1 MASEDLAGQLPNF
14 YIRQNSS
21 NAVSLEFDSDVNY
34 QFVEILDERYKCTH
48 CHLVLHNPHQT
59 GCGHRFCQHCIVY
72 LRDLNTVPIC
82 PIDNEIIKHQE
93 VFKDNC
99 CKREVLNLQVFCKNS
114 PACTAKLCL
123 GRYQD
128 HLQQCLFETVQCTNE
143 GCHEKIVL
151 KDLKEH
157 LIQQCNFRKEQ
168 CQYCKQP
175 VISVNLKTH
184 EKVDCPDYPWIC
196 PYGCMQ
202 MILMKEAEDH
212 VLVCP
217 EMEIDCPYKKCGCPK
232 KIKRS
237 KLLEHE
243 NIFLKEHMLQIV
255 DKNSKLEDQISDLY
269 KSLQYKEI
277 KILQLSDMIKNCE
290 REFRQFSQLFCK
302 NSNLL
307 ASTQIA
313 KLSVG
318 VQTLAI
324 HIDKNIFLETQ
335 VRQLVQKTN
344 QQQSKL
350 DLRTLLDTVD
360 NLKQKVAL
368 LESYNQRL
376 VVLEDLAT
384 QQDALFR
391 MHRAQLNKNE
401 ERFKILEGASYN
413 GKLIWKIM
421 DYKIKKKEAIE
432 GCSLSIFS
440 QSFYTSH
447 CGYRLSARAYL
458 NGDGS
463 GRGTHVSLY
472 FVVMRGEFDS
482 LLPWPFKQKVTLMLL
497 DQSGK
502 KKHICETFKADPNSS
517 SFKRPEGEMNVASG
531 CPQFVAHSVLENTK
545 NTYIKDDTLFLK
557 VMVDL
562 TDLEEL

>member
-1 MASEDLAGQLPNF
+1 MASEDLAGQLPNL

-21 NAVSLEFDSDVNY
+21 NAVSLEFDPNVNY
-34 QFVEILDERYKCTH
+34 QFVEILDERYKCTR

-59 GCGHRFCQHCIVY
+59 GCGHRFCQYCIVS
-72 LRDLNTVPIC
+72 LRDLNTVSTC
-82 PIDNEIIKHQE
+82 PIDNEIIKLQE

-114 PACTAKLCL
+114 PACAAKLCL
-123 GRYQD
+123 GRYQ
-128 HLQQCLFETVQCTNE
+128 
-143 GCHEKIVL
+143 
-151 KDLKEH
+151 
-157 LIQQCNFRKEQ
+157 
-168 CQYCKQP
+168 
-175 VISVNLKTH
+175 TH
-184 EKVDCPDYPWIC
+184 EKVDCPNYPWIC

-217 EMEIDCPYKKCGCPK
+217 EMEIDCPYKMCGCPK
-232 KIKRS
+232 RVKRS

-243 NIFLKEHMLQIV
+243 DIFLREHMLQIA
-255 DKNSKLEDQISDLY
+255 DKNTKLEDQISDLY
-269 KSLQYKEI
+269 NSLTYKER

-290 REFRQFSQLFCK
+290 REFRQLSQLFCK

-307 ASTQIA
+307 ASTQ
-313 KLSVG
+313 
-318 VQTLAI
+318 TLAI
-324 HIDKNIFLETQ
+324 HIDKNTFLETQ
-335 VRQLVQKTN
+335 LRQLVQKTN

-350 DLRTLLDTVD
+350 DLRTLLDTID

-368 LESYNQRL
+368 LESYDQRL

-384 QQDALFR
+384 QQDTVFR
-391 MHRAQLNKNE
+391 MHGTQLNKNE

-421 DYKIKKKEAIE
+421 DYKIKKKQAIE
-432 GCSLSIFS
+432 GHNLSLCS
-440 QSFYTSH
+440 QPFYTSH

-463 GRGTHVSLY
+463 GRGTHVSMY

-482 LLPWPFKQKVTLMLL
+482 LLSWPFKQKVTLMLL
-497 DQSGK
+497 DQSGR

-531 CPQFVAHSVLENTK
+531 CPRFVAHSVLENAK
-545 NTYIKDDTLFLK
+545 NTYIRDDILFLK

>member
-1 MASEDLAGQLPNF
+1 MLKSMASEDLPGQLPNL
-14 YIRQNSS
+14 YVRQNSS
-21 NAVSLEFDSDVNY
+21 NAVSLEFDPDVNY
-34 QFVEILDERYKCTH
+34 QFVEILDERYKCTR

-59 GCGHRFCQHCIVY
+59 GCGHRFCQHCIVS
-72 LRDLNTVPIC
+72 LRDLNTVPTC
-82 PIDNEIIKHQE
+82 PIDNEIIKLQE

-175 VISVNLKTH
+175 VISINLKIH
-184 EKVDCPDYPWIC
+184 EEVDCPDYPWIC

-217 EMEIDCPYKKCGCPK
+217 EMEIDCPYKMCGCPK

-243 NIFLKEHMLQIV
+243 DNFLREHMLHIV

-269 KSLQYKEI
+269 KSLKYKERE
-277 KILQLSDMIKNCE
+277 ILQLTDMIKNCE
-290 REFRQFSQLFCK
+290 REFRQLSQLFCK
-302 NSNLL
+302 NRNLL
-307 ASTQIA
+307 AST
-313 KLSVG
+313 
-318 VQTLAI
+318 QTLAI
-324 HIDKNIFLETQ
+324 HIDKNTFLETQ

-350 DLRTLLDTVD
+350 DLRTLLDTID

-368 LESYNQRL
+368 LESYDQRL

-384 QQDALFR
+384 QQDAVFR
-391 MHRAQLNKNE
+391 MHGTQLNKNE

-432 GCSLSIFS
+432 GHTLSLFS
-440 QSFYTSH
+440 QPFYTSH
-447 CGYRLSARAYL
+447 CGYRMSARAYL

-482 LLPWPFKQKVTLMLL
+482 LLSWPFKQKVTLMLL

-531 CPQFVAHSVLENTK
+531 CPRFVAHSKLENAK

>member
-1 MASEDLAGQLPNF
+1 MASEDLAGQLPNL
-14 YIRQNSS
+14 YTQQNSS
-21 NAVSLEFDSDVNY
+21 NAVSLEFDPNVNY
-34 QFVEILDERYKCTH
+34 QFVEILDERYKCTR

-59 GCGHRFCQHCIVY
+59 GCGHRFCQHCIVS
-72 LRDLNTVPIC
+72 LRDLNTVSTC
-82 PIDNEIIKHQE
+82 PIDNEIIKLQE
-93 VFKDNC
+93 
-99 CKREVLNLQVFCKNS
+99 
-114 PACTAKLCL
+114 
-123 GRYQD
+123 D

-143 GCHEKIVL
+143 GCHEKIIL

-157 LIQQCNFRKEQ
+157 LIQQCNFEKEQ

-175 VISVNLKTH
+175 VISINLK
-184 EKVDCPDYPWIC
+184 
-196 PYGCMQ
+196 
-202 MILMKEAEDH
+202 AEDH

-217 EMEIDCPYKKCGCPK
+217 EMEIDCPYKMCGCPK

-243 NIFLKEHMLQIV
+243 DIFLREHMLRIV
-255 DKNSKLEDQISDLY
+255 DKNTKLEDQL
-269 KSLQYKEI
+269 
-277 KILQLSDMIKNCE
+277 
-290 REFRQFSQLFCK
+290 
-302 NSNLL
+302 
-307 ASTQIA
+307 
-313 KLSVG
+313 
-318 VQTLAI
+318 
-324 HIDKNIFLETQ
+324 
-335 VRQLVQKTN
+335 RQLVQKTN
-344 QQQSKL
+344 QQQCKL
-350 DLRTLLDTVD
+350 DLRTLLDTID

-368 LESYNQRL
+368 LESYDQRL

-384 QQDALFR
+384 QQDAVFR
-391 MHRAQLNKNE
+391 MHGTQLNKNE

-432 GCSLSIFS
+432 GHHLSLFS
-440 QSFYTSH
+440 YPFYTSH

-482 LLPWPFKQKVTLMLL
+482 LLSWPFKQKVTLMLL

-502 KKHICETFKADPNSS
+502 KKHICETFKTDPNSS

-531 CPQFVAHSVLENTK
+531 CPRFVAHSVLENAK